1 MNAIAYALQL
11 LNALPALIQAGHD
24 VSELIT
30 DTRDRLKNMETEGRD
45 PTPGEWD
52 DLNARIGL
60 LRGDLHSDEH

>member
-52 DLNARIGL
+52 DLNARVGL